1 MDLGFGNANQIVG
14 DVAARALL
22 QSARA
27 QESVLDDQLAQYDA
41 ALRTNPDNNHTSIL
55 DQLRA
60 KRLKELQQAHIE
72 QQQWQAAGHG
82 TYRELE
88 ASPQHAGDVTKAF
101 FDMTKE
107 SDRVVLHFYVRAIFY
122 LFTLCMLTFGLVGW
136 LFFFEKNLTCL
147 EPLPPKQKKSTYLL
161 THPITHTHTHNI
173 KRPTSPYCDSV
184 HAHLNQLATK
194 HVETRFCKL
203 NVDGCENSSKSGSGA
218 AFLVQH
224 FGIQIL
230 PTLVLIQQRR
240 VVHQMRG
247 LNEVLQ
253 VQLQMQQERG
263 GSSHRRPLGRTKNE
277 MEPSVAALER
287 VLLQHGVIR
296 GPPVFEEEE
305 NGNNDDDDID
315 DDMKEFHGKP
325 TMTVMMRRSNQHR
338 SSRGAQETDDFD

>member
-136 LFFFEKNLTCL
+136 LFFL
-147 EPLPPKQKKSTYLL
+147 KKSDMPGTPYPETKKINIL
-161 THPITHTHTHNI
+161 THTYNI

-184 HAHLNQLATK
+184 HAHLTQLATK

-224 FGIQIL
+224 FGIQLL
-230 PTLVLIQQRR
+230 PTLILIQQRR